1 MVYLRFLK
9 NSFLE
14 ANVTIIYVPITI
26 FVYTLKFKLVWHYVF
41 GNQSSSRLKCLIPE
55 DSFLM
60 NLFPTS
66 TYSRYFRY
74 FYMCRTMQSELRG
87 HANFYH
93 IVLWHQFI
101 YLKFHQGVQKFTPAW
116 FVNQCKFTDHLFH
129 VYYECMGIIF
139 DNDLIFL
146 EVSFELP
153 VLVDLILSMS
163 TFNILILMTCTL
175 FKHLL
180 FMWWFF

>member
-1 MVYLRFLK
+1 MYH
-9 NSFLE
+9 
-14 ANVTIIYVPITI
+14 I
-26 FVYTLKFKLVWHYVF
+26 FVYLEIRIGVTLF

-60 NLFPTS
+60 NLFPTCS
-66 TYSRYFRY
+66 YSGYFRY
-74 FYMCRTMQSELRG
+74 FYMCRTMQIELRG

-101 YLKFHQGVQKFTPAW
+101 YLKFHQDVQKFTTAR

>member
-1 MVYLRFLK
+1 MC
-9 NSFLE
+9 N
-14 ANVTIIYVPITI
+14 N
-26 FVYTLKFKLVWHYVF
+26 
-41 GNQSSSRLKCLIPE
+41 LIPE

-60 NLFPTS
+60 NLFPTCS
-66 TYSRYFRY
+66 YSRYFRY
-74 FYMCRTMQSELRG
+74 FYMCRTMQIELRG

-101 YLKFHQGVQKFTPAW
+101 YLKFHQDVQKFTTAW

-139 DNDLIFL
+139 DNNLPVIFL

>member
-1 MVYLRFLK
+1 
-9 NSFLE
+9 
-14 ANVTIIYVPITI
+14 
-26 FVYTLKFKLVWHYVF
+26 
-41 GNQSSSRLKCLIPE
+41 
-55 DSFLM
+55 M
-60 NLFPTS
+60 NLFPTCS
-66 TYSRYFRY
+66 YSGYFRY
-74 FYMCRTMQSELRG
+74 FYMCRTMQIELRG

-101 YLKFHQGVQKFTPAW
+101 YLKFHQDVQKFTTAW

-153 VLVDLILSMS
+153 VLVDLIAFHVMILLIPLLLSIKVIVIPSESS
-163 TFNILILMTCTL
+163 TFLSCGEDGTVR
-175 FKHLL
+175 
-180 FMWWFF
+180 WFDLRAKTSCVKEDCKEVH